1 MSSPL
6 TTHILDTARG
16 TPARN
21 VPVRLD
27 ALRDGEWVEIGSG
40 RTNDD
45 GRLPGLLPAGGLTRG
60 VWRMHFDTDAYFR
73 AQGIEGFY
81 PYAEV
86 VFRVTDPGS
95 HHHVP
100 LLLSPFGFSTYR
112 GS

>member
-16 TPARN
+16 TPARD

-27 ALRDGEWVEIGSG
+27 ALRDGTWVEVASG

-45 GRLPGLLPAGGLTRG
+45 GRLPGLLPAGGLTNG
-60 VWRMHFDTDAYFR
+60 VWRMHFDTDAYFG
-73 AQGIEGFY
+73 AQGIAGFY

-100 LLLSPFGFSTYR
+100 LLLSPFGYSTYR

>member
-6 TTHILDTARG
+6 TTHILDTTAR
-16 TPARN
+16 RRD
-21 VPVRLD
+21 VRSDSMPSGMASGRGRL
-27 ALRDGEWVEIGSG
+27 G

>member
-6 TTHILDTARG
+6 TTHILDTATG
-16 TPARN
+16 TPARD
-21 VPVRLD
+21 VPVRLSRMQED
-27 ALRDGEWVEIGSG
+27 TWVDVAAG

-45 GRLPGLLPAGGLTRG
+45 GRLPGLLPPGGLG
-60 VWRMHFDTDAYFR
+60 EGIWRLHFDTDAYFGAR
-73 AQGIEGFY
+73 GVEGFY

-86 VFRVTDPGS
+86 VFRVTDPTS